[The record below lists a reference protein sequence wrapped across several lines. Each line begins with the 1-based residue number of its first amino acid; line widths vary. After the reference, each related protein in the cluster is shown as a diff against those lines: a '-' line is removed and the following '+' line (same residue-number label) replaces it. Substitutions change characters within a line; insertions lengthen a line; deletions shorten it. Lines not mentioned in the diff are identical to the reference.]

1 MADHDDPYGFGVEA
15 STREK
20 KRGRLSV
27 DEDDPFGFFGEDDA
41 PEEKRELAEVRGIP
55 AGPEPPPRGRQLRE
69 PEDPSLLRELGKSA
83 LSFAEGASF
92 NTADEAAAVAT
103 YLGNAFGLNDD
114 ARELGDITADYNARA
129 RDLAREYPYGHAAGR
144 MASGLALGLAG
155 PGGIAAQAAIA
166 GGTGAVN
173 EYADSRDL
181 KRTALAAGVDT
192 ALAGAGTWGANRLAR
207 GLATS
212 KSTADKRMLEEVFG
226 QRGAPP
232 PRPPPTEAPL
242 PPVPET
248 PAPLPVERG
257 PAYDPYAS
265 GVGAQVPQTPRPLPG
280 ARGPGYDPYA
290 GNAGAQVPETPRPQ
304 LNPPEMAYGSYDPL
318 AAQTNPTLARPPGPS
333 LLEAPEAEASMP
345 VVRSAIEMLAPSLQ
359 SRTTEAG
366 LREWA
371 EQVTATNLPPEA
383 ERALLAAWSR
393 RLRDVAPDVDPSRML
408 AEVRLGTLPEEIAA
422 SKVPKYALGD
432 LDAPANAAPR
442 PRLGD
447 PASGPPGYSIGD
459 LLDEPAS
466 TLARP
471 RTGGGREPGA
481 SYALGDVPGAPA
493 AATPRPRVGGPAV
506 SPETPSYAA
515 GPFEDVPLVH
525 EATPRI
531 GGLPADLSATEREL
545 KQLALRRAQGEMKP
559 TLAGRGLDFL
569 AQFPGATGKSARIVN
584 AARRGITGDAS
595 EYAIE
600 KGWLAPNARAASAV
614 RILDRASAPSA
625 KDAVEKVA
633 YGDADTLNYAL
644 SATLHQGDT
653 GLSQEDEEALTRA
666 VVSGDQD
673 AINSTNFRLRQR
685 YPRFARRIE
694 RELRA
699 LNEDE

>member
-1 MADHDDPYGFGVEA
+1 MSERDPYGLFGEDDEEPGAKRRSEGDEDDPYGLFG
-15 STREK
+15 
-20 KRGRLSV
+20 
-27 DEDDPFGFFGEDDA
+27 DDA
-41 PEEKRELAEVRGIP
+41 PARELAEVRGIP

-129 RDLAREYPYGHAAGR
+129 RNLAREYPYGHAAGR
-144 MASGLALGLAG
+144 VASGLALGLAG
-155 PGGIAAQAAIA
+155 PSGIAAQAAIA
-166 GGTGAVN
+166 GTSGALN

-212 KSTADKRMLEEVFG
+212 SDTAKRRALEEAFG

-248 PAPLPVERG
+248 PRPLPMGRG
-257 PAYDPYAS
+257 PAYDPYAG
-265 GVGAQVPQTPRPLPG
+265 GVGAQIPETPRPLPG

-290 GNAGAQVPETPRPQ
+290 GGAGAQVPEAPRPQ

-318 AAQTNPTLARPPGPS
+318 AAQTNPTLARPPGPA

-393 RLRDVAPDVDPSRML
+393 RLRDVAPDADPSRML
-408 AEVRLGTLPEEIAA
+408 AEVRLGTLPEEVAA
-422 SKVPKYALGD
+422 SKVPKYALGE
-432 LDAPANAAPR
+432 LEAPVNAAPR

-447 PASGPPGYSIGD
+447 PASGPPNYSIGD
-459 LLDEPAS
+459 LLEEPAS

-471 RTGGGREPGA
+471 RTAGGREPGA

-506 SPETPSYAA
+506 LPEGPSYTP
-515 GPFEDVPLVH
+515 GPFPDVPLVH
-525 EATPRI
+525 EPVPRV
-531 GGLPADLSATEREL
+531 GGLPADISATEREL
-545 KQLALRRAQGEMKP
+545 KQIALRRARAEMP
-559 TLAGRGLDFL
+559 QSLSGRGLDFL
-569 AQFPGATGKSARIVN
+569 GKFPGATGKTARIAN

-600 KGWLAPNARAASAV
+600 KGWLAPNERVATGM
-614 RILDRASAPSA
+614 RILDRTSAPFS
-625 KDAVEKVA
+625 KDAVEKTA

-644 SATLHQGDT
+644 SATLHAGNT
-653 GLSQEDEEALTRA
+653 GLSPEDEQALTEA
-666 VVSGDQD
+666 VVRGDQS
-673 AINSTNFRLRQR
+673 AINAADFRLRQR
-685 YPRFARRIE
+685 YPAYARRVE

-699 LNEDE
+699 LNEDQ